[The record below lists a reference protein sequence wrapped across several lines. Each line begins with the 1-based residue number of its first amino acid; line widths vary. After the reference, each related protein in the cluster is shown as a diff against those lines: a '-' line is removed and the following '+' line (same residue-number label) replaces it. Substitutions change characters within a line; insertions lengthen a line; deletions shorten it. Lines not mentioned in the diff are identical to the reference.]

1 MYVQNPN
8 VKLVYFDKTTGE
20 LKLSRTGI
28 PSDDDIGI
36 FMEDLVI
43 ETGLTGIEVVS
54 VPTMTTV
61 MEGDYYDFTGLKVM
75 ATYEDGT
82 NRELREDEYEL
93 TATRNGEPTDAHQA
107 STGNLGGDV
116 VFAVSYGDF
125 EVEDAFTI
133 TVTPQL

>member
-8 VKLVYFDKTTGE
+8 IKLVYFDKITGE
-20 LKLSRTGI
+20 LKLSLTGV
-28 PSDDDIGI
+28 PSDDDTGI

-43 ETGLTGIEVVS
+43 ETGLTGIEVAS
-54 VPTMTTV
+54 VPTMTVV
-61 MEGDYYDFTGLKVM
+61 MEGADYDFTGLKVV

-82 NRELREDEYEL
+82 SRELRDDEYEL
-93 TATRNGEPTDAHQA
+93 TATLNGEPTDAYQA

-116 VFAVSYGDF
+116 VFAVNYGDF
-125 EVEDAFTI
+125 EVENAFTI